1 MNFGI
6 SEKSY
11 NLIQSAFC
19 KFPEVEKVLIYG
31 SRAMGN
37 FKPGSDIDLAVSG
50 ENIRT
55 ETIMKLKTIL
65 EHELPVPYYFDI
77 THYETISN
85 SALKKHIDEFGKLF
99 YQAEQ
104 RLLIQ

>member
-1 MNFGI
+1 MNYGI

-11 NLIQSAFC
+11 NLILSAFQ

-31 SRAMGN
+31 SRAIGN
-37 FKPGSDIDLAVSG
+37 YKSGSDIDLAVSG
-50 ENIRT
+50 ANIST
-55 ETIMKLKTIL
+55 EIILKLKTML
-65 EHELPVPYYFDI
+65 EQELPVPYYFDI

-99 YQAEQ
+99 YQTEQ